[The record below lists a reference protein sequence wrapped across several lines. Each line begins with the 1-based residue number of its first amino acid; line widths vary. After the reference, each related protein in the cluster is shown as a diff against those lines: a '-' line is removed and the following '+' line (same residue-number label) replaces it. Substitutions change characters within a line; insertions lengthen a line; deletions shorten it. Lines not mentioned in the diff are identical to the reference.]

1 MNPPLP
7 TRLGKTTKLQDI
19 RGHEKSYEVVAE
31 DVFLAQSNPDKAFA
45 VHKLKWDDGRE
56 EFRIGYFMI
65 AHRPRMK
72 GKWAWGQYAP
82 MMTEI
87 EMIEIFQRAE
97 KLRQGCP

>member
-7 TRLGKTTKLQDI
+7 TSLGKKTKLKDI
-19 RGHEKSYEVVAE
+19 RGNERSYEVTAE
-31 DVFLAQSNPDKAFA
+31 EVFVAQSNPNKAFA
-45 VHKLKWDDGRE
+45 VHKIKWDDGRE

-82 MMTEI
+82 MMTET
-87 EMIEIFQRAE
+87 EMVEIFQRAE